1 MDEERNR
8 QDVGSTESPTA
19 GRADDPFAR
28 WSAARARVR
37 NQGPLHARAGDGAV
51 APPTPPG
58 MEDLRGELER
68 ERRLRVS
75 LEAALR
81 DITTLLEEERDRR
94 RVAEERADAVIAEL
108 ELASRAHSVDPQR
121 RRRRGVRRVVRR
133 ISGRR

>member
-1 MDEERNR
+1 
-8 QDVGSTESPTA
+8 
-19 GRADDPFAR
+19 
-28 WSAARARVR
+28 
-37 NQGPLHARAGDGAV
+37 
-51 APPTPPG
+51 